1 MLKTASER
9 ILMKEIVAYDNRLNE
24 LRFPEF
30 KEQEMNIFCNLLYHL
45 KDKET
50 QIIKFTVSEVSNF
63 FGSAYDSKLLAFM
76 LKTMADRMRQRG
88 FEYITHNDDRTSY
101 NYITMF
107 PTFKINTIKNP
118 KAIDHLDAEILE
130 SLEVRIN
137 PDFSYLINK
146 LNSNFTQFE
155 LAEFMSLSGK
165 YAKRLY
171 MLLKQ
176 FRSTGLLK
184 LDFDEFRRRLDI
196 PTKYRISEIDKE
208 ILKSA
213 VKELSEEKNLFN
225 MPRTAFKNLK
235 YEKIKG
241 RGRGRGGIVVGIEFT
256 FDKETKETNNKSK
269 ENKSEIQITEH
280 IEPNLDLYVSKLIS
294 TEFGNARIL
303 NVEKH
308 NNKLKVTYSLTKSNE
323 IKSELFNSIAELER
337 EIEHA
342 KEKNKNIN
350 LENFSNLMTKIKF

>member
-1 MLKTASER
+1 
-9 ILMKEIVAYDNRLNE
+9 MKEIVTYDNRLNE

-50 QIIKFTVSEVSNF
+50 QIIKFTASEVSNF

-88 FEYITHNDDRTSY
+88 FEYITHNDNRTSY

-107 PTFKINTIKNP
+107 PTFKINTIKNL

-176 FRSTGLLK
+176 FRHSGLLK

-269 ENKSEIQITEH
+269 ENKPEIQATEH
-280 IEPNLDLYVSKLIS
+280 IEPNLDSYISKLIS

-303 NVEKH
+303 SVEKH
-308 NNKLKVTYSLTKSNE
+308 NNKLKVTYSLTRNDE
-323 IKSELFNSIAELER
+323 IRVELFNSTAELER

-342 KEKNKNIN
+342 KEKNKDISMESFN
-350 LENFSNLMTKIKF
+350 NLMTKIKI

>member
-1 MLKTASER
+1 
-9 ILMKEIVAYDNRLNE
+9 MKEIVTYDNRLNE
-24 LRFPEF
+24 LRFPEL

-50 QIIKFTVSEVSNF
+50 QIIKFTASEISNF
-63 FGSAYDSKLLAFM
+63 FSSAYNNKLLAFM

-88 FEYITHNDDRTSY
+88 FEYITHNDNRTSY

-155 LAEFMSLSGK
+155 LVEFMSISGK
-165 YAKRLY
+165 YTKRLY

-176 FRSTGLLK
+176 FKHTGLLK
-184 LDFDEFRRRLDI
+184 LDFEEFRRRLDI

-213 VKELSEEKNLFN
+213 VKELLA
-225 MPRTAFKNLK
+225 RTSFKNLK

-256 FDKETKETNNKSK
+256 FDKETNETNENNKSK
-269 ENKSEIQITEH
+269 EDKPEIQTTEH
-280 IEPNLDLYVSKLIS
+280 IEPNLDLYTSKLIS

-303 NVEKH
+303 SVEKH
-308 NNKLKVTYSLTKSNE
+308 NNKLKVTYELTKYGE
-323 IKSELFNSIAELER
+323 RRFELFNSIAELESN
-337 EIEHA
+337 IEHTTA
-342 KEKNKNIN
+342 KNQTISAEKFNNLVTQIKINK
-350 LENFSNLMTKIKF
+350 ENQ

>member
-1 MLKTASER
+1 
-9 ILMKEIVAYDNRLNE
+9 MKEIVTYDNRLNE
-24 LRFPEF
+24 LRFPEL

-50 QIIKFTVSEVSNF
+50 QIIKFTASEISNF
-63 FGSAYDSKLLAFM
+63 FGSAYNNKLLAFM
-76 LKTMADRMRQRG
+76 LKNMADRMRQRG
-88 FEYITHNDDRTSY
+88 FEYITHNDNRTSY

-155 LAEFMSLSGK
+155 LVEFMSISGK
-165 YAKRLY
+165 YTKRLY

-176 FRSTGLLK
+176 FKHTGLLK
-184 LDFDEFRRRLDI
+184 LDFEEFRRRLDI

-225 MPRTAFKNLK
+225 MPRTPFKNLK

-256 FDKETKETNNKSK
+256 FDKETNETNENNKFK
-269 ENKSEIQITEH
+269 EDKPEIQAIQPTEH
-280 IEPNLDLYVSKLIS
+280 IEPNLNSYNNKLIS
-294 TEFGNARIL
+294 TEFGKARIL
-303 NVEKH
+303 SVEKH
-308 NNKLKVTYSLTKSNE
+308 DNKLKVAYNLTKNGE
-323 IKSELFNSIAELER
+323 IRYDFFNSIAELE
-337 EIEHA
+337 EVIQYPEA
-342 KEKNKNIN
+342 NNQTIN
-350 LENFSNLMTKIKF
+350 LESINNLMIKI